1 MRAISKAKPNCFIAQ
16 LVEPATVNR
25 VVLGSSPSEAVKKV
39 PMQVGTFF
47 CYILAPKNYEN
58 SKKIGQSFFILRREG
73 NSVV

>member
-1 MRAISKAKPNCFIAQ
+1 
-16 LVEPATVNR
+16 
-25 VVLGSSPSEAVKKV
+25 VKKV

-47 CYILAPKNYEN
+47 CYIQAPKNYEN